1 MDDVAYAEANK
12 ILSAYYKDTNRW
24 KSAKDEYPILSLSQI
39 KRRKRNEIFY
49 GNFQDLSER
58 GFNMNDFKKGDGS
71 LDALDKVNYD
81 TEQLKNIIKYM
92 SALEGSDNA
101 NEIALLTDI
110 KTALGMYEN
119 DKAKR
124 VLTPKQKIAITKY
137 LVEDKEQAVVA
148 DEMGITQQG
157 VSLLIKHGL
166 VRIQKF
172 LANEQIT
179 KIFWTFEEKEKL
191 LLNYPILGPQGTAD
205 LLGIDKSKVVSMY
218 HILMQQRKSAED

>member
-1 MDDVAYAEANK
+1 
-12 ILSAYYKDTNRW
+12 
-24 KSAKDEYPILSLSQI
+24 
-39 KRRKRNEIFY
+39 
-49 GNFQDLSER
+49 
-58 GFNMNDFKKGDGS
+58 MNDFKKGDGS
-71 LDALDKVNYD
+71 LNALDKVNYD
-81 TEQLKNIIKYM
+81 TEQIKNIIKYM

-110 KTALGMYEN
+110 KTALGMYPN

-124 VLTPKQKIAITKY
+124 VLTPKQKTAITKY

-179 KIFWTFEEKEKL
+179 KIFWTDEEKLKL
-191 LLNYPILGPQGTAD
+191 LKNYPVLGPQGTAD
-205 LLGIDKSKVVSMY
+205 LLGIDKSRVVSMY
-218 HILMQQRKSAED
+218 HILIQQRKSTEN